1 MKRSR
6 YLIILLVTA
15 ISLGFGSCLK
25 DKAFLDVSNTSP
37 VIEFG
42 QSIAQGIT
50 NDSTGYEGAFYF
62 AGDSLNAPV
71 ATYDTAIALVLAS
84 PQVLN
89 DSISVTLAVDPTQ
102 IPGWNAQPDTATLIP
117 DSLYSLPQLTV
128 GISPQHRVGNF
139 PVNIFLSKFIPV
151 HDYALPLKIVSA
163 TDVTHPNTSI
173 IVSGNSGTFM
183 WLFTTYK
190 L

>member
-6 YLIILLVTA
+6 YLIILTA
-15 ISLGFGSCLK
+15 ISLGLASCLK

-50 NDSTGYEGAFYF
+50 NPVTGSIGAFYF
-62 AGDSLNAPV
+62 AGDTAAGPV
-71 ATYDTAIALVLAS
+71 TTYDAAIALVLAS

-89 DSISVTLAVDPTQ
+89 DSISVTIAVDPTQ
-102 IPGWNAQPDTATLIP
+102 IPVWNALPDTATLIP

-128 GISPQHRVGNF
+128 GISPQHRVGNI
-139 PVNIFLSKFIPV
+139 PVDIFLSKFAAV
-151 HDYALPLKIVSA
+151 HEYGLPIKIVSA

-183 WLFTTYK
+183 WVFSRN
-190 L
+190 